1 MLVLAPLLLLQRSCD
16 LQSWSLSHLMPYVE
30 LKALPNAFKILLLLL
45 LLLDNRNCSRNRNTC
60 VHLHHSEIIVVCIL
74 LLTCVIPR
82 AALAVLTPNTTRLAL
97 DRCRSQACQV
107 GCLSGVQDLRH
118 AGES

>member
-16 LQSWSLSHLMPYVE
+16 LQSWSLSHLMPYVK
-30 LKALPNAFKILLLLL
+30 LKALPNAF
-45 LLLDNRNCSRNRNTC
+45 DNRNCSRNRNTC

-97 DRCRSQACQV
+97 DRCRSPACQV